1 MEKLITL
8 KGIDCSAPLQFSE
21 DGCLVDMHDATL
33 GNGEF
38 APLRPL
44 TCISDMVV
52 QDELDKILPGCSIQ
66 KAWLHKWD
74 RRTHFIFLV
83 KAGDTSK
90 VLHPFYLDES
100 RSLISA
106 ADGAEVYDGNVNAV
120 ENIGRI
126 LILST
131 DDGMLFAKINDENNA
146 YSFLGRPEMPDVRF
160 NVQQSLQFTKGEI
173 TFEVA
178 EYKDYND
185 SLAIQAYYEAAQ
197 RGFFSGKT
205 MICAAMRTLSGKY
218 IDMTVPVSFD
228 HNRHRCANSLKDFGT
243 SAWNGSVINLY
254 ESVRQGNEIQIYRAF
269 KPEAERITE
278 DFNFTG
284 FVKELE
290 HDYDDRVD
298 GGKFETCRF
307 SEPDVDGVAIPV
319 YRYLCDFEIMSLEK
333 LFDDWEGIID
343 SVDIFVTAQSGVV
356 GERFVNGVSELFRRT
371 PDEQENFLVEN
382 MSFYKIYSINR
393 TNLRKVKK
401 PLSVFPNINE
411 TLETF
416 GYKDE
421 SYIKSG
427 TEGGQLADRWKTSCL
442 EISEAGPGTYRT
454 YVLTEMDGFVIP
466 CPALTSDVLVQQD
479 MLPLSEVAT
488 NRRKT
493 NSGILKTYN
502 SRLYTGAYR
511 EIGNF
516 NLKGV
521 GALFSGIGRY
531 CPAYD
536 SVPDSTFIRA
546 NVFSLYC
553 LNEPEGERKTYGEV
567 FGTDGMQTYYGTLED
582 HAPRIVVLPLR
593 GAASLSL
600 YFERRTVNSDG
611 ETVSHNLYSVVDF
624 SKHPAL
630 GVPYCIWDNTA
641 IYDSGST
648 VKTWFHDKQD
658 KAFDYSLNKIKVSEL
673 YDPLSFPL
681 SQYYVAGQG
690 EIKAFASI
698 LGEMSSGNEYSQ
710 YSLYVFCT
718 DGIKAMTAG
727 DADTVCTAIR
737 DVTRDVC
744 NNPDG
749 IVSTTKGLLYTSQ
762 QGLKVI
768 AGQASEV
775 ATAKIPFNNSDGITD
790 FTPYIGASLS
800 YSYKDDELML
810 FVPSRDSLI
819 WDMQADVWGYASFR
833 PRFVL
838 RDYPNDFLIADRIFE
853 YKRDLSDGQ
862 GRRCGF
868 ETRPINLGT
877 PLVAKSIRRVE
888 LSGRLQGSGMIA
900 VFGSLDGTEWTSIGY
915 GSYDTGTWAFRLATW
930 NVPVCFI
937 KIKALFDSGGNFR
950 LPAIKITYEERS
962 GRR

>member
-1 MEKLITL
+1 M
-8 KGIDCSAPLQFSE
+8 QFSE

-33 GNGEF
+33 RNGEF

-100 RSLISA
+100 GNLISA

-126 LILST
+126 LIMST

-228 HNRHRCANSLKDFGT
+228 YNRYKGATSLYKPDGDSWIRSQVDF
-243 SAWNGSVINLY
+243 Y
-254 ESVRQGNEIQIYRAF
+254 ESVKQGSEIQIYRAF
-269 KPEAERITE
+269 KAEAERVVE
-278 DFNFTG
+278 DLNFTG
-284 FVKELE
+284 FIGSEDN
-290 HDYDDRVD
+290 DYINDNTDTFATTRI
-298 GGKFETCRF
+298 
-307 SEPDVDGVAIPV
+307 SLPDTDGVAIPV
-319 YRYLCDFEIMSLEK
+319 YRYLCDFNINEVES
-333 LFDDWEGIID
+333 LFDDWEGMID
-343 SVDIFVTAQSGVV
+343 SIDIFVTAQAGVV
-356 GERFVNGVSELFRRT
+356 GERFVNNVSDLYRRNET
-371 PDEQENFLVEN
+371 QQEEFLIDN
-382 MSFYKIYSINR
+382 LAFYKIYSINKNNIR
-393 TNLRKVKK
+393 DVKQ
-401 PLSVFPNINE
+401 PISTFPNPTDKLKEFGFKE
-411 TLETF
+411 T
-416 GYKDE
+416 G
-421 SYIKSG
+421 YIKTVLEST
-427 TEGGQLADRWKTSCL
+427 TEVAERWKSNCL
-442 EISEAGPGTYRT
+442 ELSEIGVYSGNYN
-454 YVLTEMDGFVIP
+454 YYSLVEMDGFVIP

-493 NSGILKTYN
+493 NSDILKTYN

-516 NLKGV
+516 NLKGI

-567 FGTDGMQTYYGTLED
+567 FGPDDMQTYYGTLEA

-600 YFERRTVNSDG
+600 YFERRTLNSAG

-630 GVPYCIWDNTA
+630 GVPYCIWDNTD

-727 DADTVCTAIR
+727 DADTVCTAVR

-768 AGQASEV
+768 AGQTSEV
-775 ATAKIPFNNSDGITD
+775 ATAKIPFNNPDGITD

-819 WDMQADVWGYASFR
+819 WDMQADVWGYDSFR

-838 RDYPNDFLIADRIFE
+838 RDYPNDFLITDRIFE
-853 YKRDLSDGQ
+853 YKRDLSAGQ
-862 GRRCGF
+862 NRRCGF

-877 PLVAKSIRRVE
+877 PLAAKSIRRVE